1 MLFSGVAGGGET
13 QMPTSKIK
21 MMETLVVQQAYERS
35 GRKHGVPLIY
45 CLHSGLAWKICGS
58 ILGKD

>member
-1 MLFSGVAGGGET
+1 
-13 QMPTSKIK
+13 MPMSKIK

-45 CLHSGLAWKICGS
+45 CLLSGLAWKISGS